1 MTDNYKN
8 YSIKVFKE
16 LNANIAKQ
24 YDKLESKQIE
34 KNINNILQL
43 EEVLNQTESKLDKFV
58 SKLIKMKITKDINNE
73 LNFIN

>member
-1 MTDNYKN
+1 MNDTFKN

-24 YDKLESKQIE
+24 YDKLESQQIE

-58 SKLIKMKITKDINNE
+58 NKMIKMKITKEINNE